1 MDNPIQHLFC
11 WKKHVFKRF
20 FSYQVA
26 CNRLLWHY
34 FGQFTV
40 INHRHLLQNINQAKN
55 NRKYANLFQD
65 TVHFKQNVYDDIV
78 HKMFEGI
85 VGPIAGTL
93 TVLLGL
99 SRGPRNTFK

>member
-65 TVHFKQNVYDDIV
+65 TVHFKQYVYDGMV
-78 HKMFEGI
+78 HRMFERI

-93 TVLLGL
+93 T
-99 SRGPRNTFK
+99 RAQ